1 MADKLETRKYT
12 FTVEGETEQWYFLWL
27 RDQINLCQSRTYNVT
42 IDVRVQQSPRK
53 FYKSVNAK
61 TTPRVTHVCDM
72 KSGDPIHVKKFQ
84 TILSDMKE
92 ARDQKNID
100 YDLGY
105 SHFEDNPALS
115 VHEAVRT
122 ILKECGLMA

>member
-1 MADKLETRKYT
+1 MADRLETRKYA

-61 TTPRVTHVCDM
+61 TTPRVTH
-72 KSGDPIHVKKFQ
+72 
-84 TILSDMKE
+84 
-92 ARDQKNID
+92 A
-100 YDLGY
+100 
-105 SHFEDNPALS
+105 
-115 VHEAVRT
+115 VH
-122 ILKECGLMA
+122 L